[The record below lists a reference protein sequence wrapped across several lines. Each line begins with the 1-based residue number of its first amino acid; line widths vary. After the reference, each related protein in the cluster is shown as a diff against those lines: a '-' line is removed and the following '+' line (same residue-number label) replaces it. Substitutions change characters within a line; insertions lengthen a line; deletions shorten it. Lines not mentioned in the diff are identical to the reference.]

1 MHEFRGTC
9 SGGSGVD
16 HWVAGELKSSL
27 CFTVTM
33 SSLRVS
39 DGVVVILLEMVAV
52 VVVLSVDLEESGKE
66 GMCKRR
72 PGVDKVHD

>member
-1 MHEFRGTC
+1 
-9 SGGSGVD
+9 
-16 HWVAGELKSSL
+16 
-27 CFTVTM
+27 M